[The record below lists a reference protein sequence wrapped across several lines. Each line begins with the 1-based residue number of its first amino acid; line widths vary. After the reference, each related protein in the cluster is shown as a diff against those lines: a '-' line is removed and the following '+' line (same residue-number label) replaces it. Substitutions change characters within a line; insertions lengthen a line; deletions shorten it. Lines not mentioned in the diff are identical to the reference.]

1 MEEPLEPVIP
11 LLQLADL
18 WEKESKAYSA
28 LSEVKDGSKPSDLT
42 PTQHG
47 LLHSAGT
54 YRICAKA
61 LREAVKKLESNP

>member
-1 MEEPLEPVIP
+1 MTP

-18 WEKESKAYSA
+18 WEKEARGYSSLA
-28 LSEVKDGSKPSDLT
+28 GVQEGSRPSDLT
-42 PTQHG
+42 STQHG

-61 LREAVKKLESNP
+61 LREMVKKLESKL